1 LVSATT
7 AHGLAGHLLASSEQ
21 LLFTAFS
28 LFILFHPSFTNQT
41 VLISTQ
47 GISHFHP
54 SDSLLY
60 PIGTRGAS
68 EQLCVAEML
77 AMVMQ

>member
-1 LVSATT
+1 MDWLDICWLVVSNCFLQ
-7 AHGLAGHLLASSEQ
+7 HFLY
-21 LLFTAFS
+21 LF
-28 LFILFHPSFTNQT
+28 LFIFHPSFTNQT